1 MKNKGVFAAA
11 LICLISLLYGCQ
23 TEDISTGTSIQD
35 LFYVENQGA
44 KMPVLV
50 EGNMD
55 SGVIVLWVHGG
66 PGGTAIGFQNDQF
79 STDLLEPKYAVAYW
93 DQRAAGGAQGSNTPE
108 LDESQYIEDLGKV
121 ITVLKYRYGQ
131 DKEVFLLSHSWG
143 GLIAAGFLSVDSNQ
157 NRVKGWIN
165 VAGADNYHK
174 NDSLT
179 RTYLISYGQE
189 QIAQGVKVADW
200 QKIVDTA
207 EKLVP
212 DYTFKTSFELI
223 ACADQAEGL
232 IDDIQTSGAGIGG
245 LLSPKKTAFSLFWMV
260 SNAGSTFFSKLNDKI
275 MYAEYS
281 DKLPRITLPLLCIT
295 GKYDF
300 TVPRGMA
307 DEVMEKT
314 ASVKKDLLILPHSGH
329 ICMSNEPDAFYAAV
343 VKFIGENRE

>member
-1 MKNKGVFAAA
+1 MKNKGIFVA
-11 LICLISLLYGCQ
+11 LLGCLMSLLSGCQ
-23 TEDISTGTSIQD
+23 TEEISTGTSIQD

-50 EGNMD
+50 EGNID
-55 SGVIVLWVHGG
+55 SGTIVLWVHGG
-66 PGGTAIGFQNDQF
+66 PGGTALGFQNDEF
-79 STDLLEPKYAVAYW
+79 STNLLEPKYAVAYW

-108 LDESQYIEDLGKV
+108 LDVSQYIEDLGKV
-121 ITVLKYRYGQ
+121 ITVLKHRYGQ
-131 DKEVFLLSHSWG
+131 DKKVFLLSHSWG
-143 GLIAAGFLSVDSNQ
+143 GLIAAGFLTTGGNQ
-157 NRVKGWIN
+157 NQVKGWIN

-179 RTYLISYGQE
+179 RAYLLGYGRE
-189 QIAQGVKVADW
+189 QIAQGVKVSDW
-200 QKIVDTA
+200 QKVVDTA

-212 DYTFKTSFELI
+212 DYTYQTSFDLI
-223 ACADQAEGL
+223 ACAGQAETL
-232 IDDIQTSGAGIGG
+232 IDDIHTTGEGIGG
-245 LLSPKKTAFSLFWMV
+245 LLSPKKTAFSFFWMI
-260 SNAGSTFFSKLNDKI
+260 SNAGATFFSKLNDKI

-281 DKLPRITLPLLCIT
+281 TQLPRITLPLLCIT

-314 ASVKKDLLILPHSGH
+314 SSTTKNLVILPHSGH

-343 VKFIGENRE
+343 VKFIGENQ